1 MYLLS
6 LLNEHQF
13 AFRLYV
19 LRLVLYMFYYPLLVP
34 ALVILRRMAYGASSG
49 WPMEEALC
57 EVTLEGCAE

>member
-1 MYLLS
+1 
-6 LLNEHQF
+6 
-13 AFRLYV
+13 
-19 LRLVLYMFYYPLLVP
+19 MFYYPLLVP